1 MITLARQSVLIAAVV
16 LCATILSR
24 ADQVIMQNGDV
35 LNGKVLTVTTNI
47 LTLQNDNVG
56 IITLSRAKVSNITF
70 GTTAVKI
77 PVPAVSV
84 TNTVSASPPEN
95 PQTNSMSDLQS
106 MFRGIHDQS
115 NLVQQVEAQVL
126 GSSASPAAVSK
137 FNELLDGLS
146 TGKIDMND
154 LRNEAQSAAN
164 QLQEYKKQMGPDAGE
179 EVDSYLAILNNFL
192 QETAQSNATT
202 NSSAP

>member
-1 MITLARQSVLIAAVV
+1 
-16 LCATILSR
+16 
-24 ADQVIMQNGDV
+24 MQNGDV